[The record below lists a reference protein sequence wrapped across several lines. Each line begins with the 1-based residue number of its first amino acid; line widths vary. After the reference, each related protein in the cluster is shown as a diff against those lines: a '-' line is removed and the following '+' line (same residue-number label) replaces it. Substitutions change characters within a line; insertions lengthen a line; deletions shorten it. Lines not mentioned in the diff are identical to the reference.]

1 MSCDVLKPDT
11 SVKHE
16 LKDLPREVNKLQ
28 GAEQTAKGR
37 EDYTICTASRRR
49 RLCSTLARSDAE
61 HGDESAHE
69 DAKVVR
75 RDGGEEGSAQN
86 GVCQAK
92 GCVSGHEIPY
102 RSDFNTLWPNPS
114 RSIFLFG
121 PLAHSFSCP
130 YSRDAS
136 KAGPL
141 TDAEDDDEDD
151 EGVHHG
157 DDGGGDGGDHGL
169 EGLDAAEEADDAEGP
184 HELDEPVGD
193 GGHRVGGEGSADDDD
208 VEPVPA
214 VQHEAAEPVAEE
226 VEKKL
231 DGESEGEEHVDA
243 RVRLPEV
250 RQGAVLVDEKREK
263 LGV

>member
-1 MSCDVLKPDT
+1 MAKSFTQSFLT
-11 SVKHE
+11 RSIGAQRTLSVSI
-16 LKDLPREVNKLQ
+16 V
-28 GAEQTAKGR
+28 TAGML
-37 EDYTICTASRRR
+37 RRR
-49 RLCSTLARSDAE
+49 
-61 HGDESAHE
+61 
-69 DAKVVR
+69 
-75 RDGGEEGSAQN
+75 
-86 GVCQAK
+86 
-92 GCVSGHEIPY
+92 
-102 RSDFNTLWPNPS
+102 
-114 RSIFLFG
+114 
-121 PLAHSFSCP
+121 
-130 YSRDAS
+130 
-136 KAGPL
+136 GPL

-193 GGHRVGGEGSADDDD
+193 GGHRVGGEGGADDED

-226 VEKKL
+226 IEKKL

-243 RVRLPEV
+243 RIRLPEV